1 MATFDIKKLQNEI
14 TALNKEFA
22 DTFHKSA
29 EASRMEV
36 MKSLEPGEATPQTG
50 RIYGEDNRKLF
61 EEKAAEIRSKG
72 YSLIEQAK
80 ADLQKQITEA
90 PSQDAV
96 NAVSMLSHRTS
107 VTRPEVDNLLQV
119 YGDNYQA
126 YQAIRDI
133 AAQHEIFVESSN
145 LEKSIAAI
153 NGESRAVQS
162 FTLANAESGNVASDG
177 AIAFRDWLNNI
188 N

>member
-1 MATFDIKKLQNEI
+1 
-14 TALNKEFA
+14 
-22 DTFHKSA
+22 
-29 EASRMEV
+29 
-36 MKSLEPGEATPQTG
+36 
-50 RIYGEDNRKLF
+50 
-61 EEKAAEIRSKG
+61 
-72 YSLIEQAK
+72 
-80 ADLQKQITEA
+80 
-90 PSQDAV
+90 
-96 NAVSMLSHRTS
+96 MLSHRTS

-145 LEKSIAAI
+145 LEKSFTAI